1 MYYYFA
7 TEKLFFTCLKQIFYC
22 LLQSPPIW
30 FHLNMSIYNWH
41 WTSYWPD
48 CESLQPFHTGWDQTF
63 WSNSPRNQSLRI
75 PYIRNQIKSIY
86 HNTFKLDIIMYLK
99 LQSILIFILPS
110 DWHSA
115 FFFDHIDWLYD
126 DILQIRTYELGIYS

>member
-1 MYYYFA
+1 M
-7 TEKLFFTCLKQIFYC
+7 FFTCLKQIFYC

-75 PYIRNQIKSIY
+75 PYIRNRIKSIY
-86 HNTFKLDIIMYLK
+86 HNVSLIDLPKFIFFRRGKQSNSSNRQSSSRHCLVTIIRWKASKKTLK
-99 LQSILIFILPS
+99 LSTWQSCSSRDP
-110 DWHSA
+110 
-115 FFFDHIDWLYD
+115 
-126 DILQIRTYELGIYS
+126 